1 MVGKTGARNLR
12 IYGPILWLALAASI
26 VLVIPKTGASG
37 PPGLLCLSI
46 VGLVPLWIGPCSPV
60 VSGGR
65 TSGLLASEL
74 LQRFCERRVVGDIQT
89 GLRSVNLP
97 H

>member
-1 MVGKTGARNLR
+1 MTLGLLFAACASGSLSFKTLRLPGVVPVAPIISTAISIAITPVAAWSVRTAARNLR

-46 VGLVPLWIGPCSPV
+46 VGLVPLW
-60 VSGGR
+60 
-65 TSGLLASEL
+65 
-74 LQRFCERRVVGDIQT
+74 
-89 GLRSVNLP
+89 
-97 H
+97 